1 LSLAIFL
8 NYSYILAILSLN
20 ILIDFILIKK
30 KSVYT
35 LLAEEGTIT
44 DHFPFVH
51 LPKASNVAMSLYFSS
66 RFDVPGTVMT
76 LPTGDL
82 RV

>member
-1 LSLAIFL
+1 
-8 NYSYILAILSLN
+8 LSLN